1 MLMKLRS
8 KPAKVV
14 WMKKIVLINAVRLM
28 LTVMLA
34 VTMIFGAAVA
44 DIHPVDADEIACQSA
59 DITAQHANL
68 ENPNLENDDE
78 DQRPIHD
85 HHVHNCGPCHVH
97 MVGMKV
103 AGFSYDTPAVL
114 SLRPGS
120 DQTMPR
126 GGPLGLYRPPR
137 A

>member
-1 MLMKLRS
+1 MAMS
-8 KPAKVV
+8 
-14 WMKKIVLINAVRLM
+14 
-28 LTVMLA
+28 
-34 VTMIFGAAVA
+34 FGALAA

-59 DITAQHANL
+59 DITAQHAGVKNANL
-68 ENPNLENDDE
+68 EKDSE
-78 DQRPIHD
+78 DQRPDHD

-103 AGFSYDTPAVL
+103 SGLSYGISAML

-120 DQTMPR
+120 DQAMPR